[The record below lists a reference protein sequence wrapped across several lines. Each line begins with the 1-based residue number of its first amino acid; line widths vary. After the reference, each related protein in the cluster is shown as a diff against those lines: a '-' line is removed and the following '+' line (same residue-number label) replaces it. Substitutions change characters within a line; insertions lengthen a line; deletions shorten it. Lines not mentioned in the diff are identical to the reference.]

1 MRILLLGHDFATSGG
16 VGKYLNQ
23 LVHGLVAA
31 GHEVGAI
38 QSLAV
43 DTGRWPDGAQR
54 WTVPLFDAF
63 DPGVRPHATEAV
75 LELVDRMHPAVVH
88 VHDGSN
94 FELEREVRRRVPAVK
109 TLHTLDFCPTGLRY
123 HYTTRRLCTH
133 RVGWACLPRIGYKRC
148 ALSKRPW
155 VWWRMVRRSL
165 ASRAHTRGYG
175 AVIVTSEYVRR
186 FVINQG
192 LGDAQVHVVP
202 YFAAAPAEVTP
213 LPKAPRIL
221 FAARVYPEK
230 GLDLM
235 LRAVARLDRRD
246 VGIDVVGDGP
256 AVAPARSL
264 AERLGLSS
272 AIEFH
277 GWQRDVEPFY
287 RRTSLLV
294 VPSRLAEPFG
304 IVGIEAMAHA
314 RPVVAFAVGGIP
326 DWLQDG
332 VNGFLVPPEDVEEM
346 AWRIGELVDHPD
358 RCRSLGLAGRSIA
371 QARYTI
377 RVHLER
383 LVGLYRQVARA

>member
-1 MRILLLGHDFATSGG
+1 MRILLLGRDFATSGG
-16 VGKYLNQ
+16 VGKHLNQ

-31 GHEVGAI
+31 GHDVGAI
-38 QSLAV
+38 QSFNA
-43 DTGRWPDGAQR
+43 DACRWPDDAQR
-54 WTVPLFDAF
+54 WTVPFFDAF
-63 DPGVRPHATEAV
+63 DPRVRTHATEVV
-75 LELVDRMHPAVVH
+75 LELVDRIRPDVVH

-123 HYTTRRLCTH
+123 HYMTKRLCTH

-165 ASRAHTRGYG
+165 ASRVHTRGYG
-175 AVIVTSEYVRR
+175 AVIVTSQYARR
-186 FVINQG
+186 FVIGEG
-192 LGDAQVHVVP
+192 LGDTRVHVVP
-202 YFAAAPAEVTP
+202 YFTGAPAETTP
-213 LPKAPRIL
+213 LPEVPRIL
-221 FAARVYPEK
+221 FAARVYSEK

-246 VGIDVVGDGP
+246 VSIDVVGDGP
-256 AVAPARSL
+256 GIMPARSL
-264 AERLGLSS
+264 AKRLGLSS
-272 AIEFH
+272 SIVFH
-277 GWQRDVEPFY
+277 GWQQDVEPFY
-287 RRTSLLV
+287 RRASLLV

-332 VNGFLVPPEDVEEM
+332 VTGFLVPPEDVEEM
-346 AWRIGELVDHPD
+346 AWRVGELIDHPD
-358 RCRSLGLAGRSIA
+358 RCRSMGLAGRSIV
-371 QARYTI
+371 QERYTI
-377 RVHLER
+377 QAHLGH
-383 LVGLYRQVARA
+383 LVALYRQVARV